1 MDLKL
6 NFESNDTLREKVADK
21 LGLNLPS
28 GLDIVSRTDYG
39 SEKAYLD
46 AAAAAEMK
54 HSTPEF
60 RATRRRV
67 EAELRQRQEAD
78 ERKRQTTKYNAIR
91 SCVELD
97 SVDKRNIDA
106 EAAELAR
113 RDLAANRIGAS
124 DLGEAIEKYAVQLSE
139 KRKNEKASAEL
150 FNRMLRGQA

>member
-46 AAAAAEMK
+46 AAAAAEME

-113 RDLAANRIGAS
+113 RDLSANCIAAS
-124 DLGEAIEKYAVQLSE
+124 DLGATIEKYAAELA
-139 KRKNEKASAEL
+139 EKAKDSKASNAL
-150 FNRMLRGQA
+150 FNAMLRGQL